1 MKNTATSSS
10 TRTHGRYRIHDD
22 DPFGVGDGGR
32 PSPGLPSGRRPGGG
46 SDGGRLMAAPR
57 EANRPSLLTGPSWYG
72 LGSRGSVVM
81 AGPGRVGPWG
91 HARSMTGRE
100 PRACAPRR

>member
-1 MKNTATSSS
+1 MKKTPTSSS

-22 DPFGVGDGGR
+22 DPLGVGDGGR

-57 EANRPSLLTGPSWYG
+57 EAGRPSLLTGSSWYG
-72 LGSRGSVVM
+72 LRGGDPVVWPG
-81 AGPGRVGPWG
+81 AGR
-91 HARSMTGRE
+91 ART
-100 PRACAPRR
+100 PVACRAVNPEL